1 MGPAITAAQTAAVV
15 LLAAPAATMLL
26 GSPAPAA
33 PFPVVGGYGFD
44 WLKPRTTQ
52 CRRITQ
58 AEAATFQSCRF
69 APAGHAF
76 GLPSAHHSCVA
87 PGRSEILVYGSPAQ
101 CTEAF
106 ETMQS
111 NEP

>member
-1 MGPAITAAQTAAVV
+1 MGPAIAVAQAAAVL
-15 LLAAPAATMLL
+15 LLAAPAAALL
-26 GSPAPAA
+26 LASPAIGE

-44 WLKPRTTQ
+44 WLKPKTSH

-58 AEAATFQSCRF
+58 VEAASFRSCSF
-69 APAGHAF
+69 SPAGHAF
-76 GLPSAHHSCVA
+76 GLPSAYHTCGA

-101 CTEAF
+101 CAEAF
-106 ETMQS
+106 QTMQA